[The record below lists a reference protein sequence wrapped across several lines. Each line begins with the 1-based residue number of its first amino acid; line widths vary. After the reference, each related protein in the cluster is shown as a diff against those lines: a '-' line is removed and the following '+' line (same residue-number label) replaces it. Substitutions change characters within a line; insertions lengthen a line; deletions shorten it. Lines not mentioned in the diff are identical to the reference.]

1 MAGSDSETRAGDTK
15 VGRSYADFGVEIIQ
29 IMGKLGPV
37 TIIVAGLLFAFYMF
51 YQALADAQLK
61 ADQQNQQKLD
71 AAQKALVETYESIST
86 LSQKQIANVQQM
98 LDLHDELAKATEDRR
113 TQLGKIQDKAE
124 EDAKIIRAEAE
135 AARAEARTARA
146 EVAALTAAASA
157 LRAEAD
163 AARSEARTTLAQAEA
178 AKREAEV
185 LRAEAQNMNAAAVT
199 AKAEAEAARALADAA
214 KTEAKNARAE
224 SEAALAERNRTQAE
238 VEAAQENAD
247 AAKTELMTLNEQMRV
262 RRDRAQQELEKLEA
276 DRNKLQAERDKVKA
290 ELDKRRQTL
299 QARADEI
306 ERLKAQLEELATQVA
321 SKTAGTTG
329 PSDEGE
335 RLAQEILDQDVFQT
349 PLNLLH
355 AAAETRDRASLESL
369 NALVGLKEEI
379 LRPLLEEGLGFEAW
393 LRFEDPEEPSV
404 AYLGV
409 LESTDSA
416 HISPVFFVLD
426 EGRVLDVTSAQRVF
440 ALRLQD
446 TEDWNRSW
454 IVAYLEAHEGDLERE
469 EVVFDARLDSWNL
482 ETVLR
487 ASAEEFGDTLIVKR
501 LSGQIADLDFLT
513 VDDFSKGHP
522 EAFADL
528 RYEDEYSAGIELG
541 RRMTR
546 RAQSFDASAL
556 AGMNHLEPFPGL
568 PERFAGLLSAAVDR
582 DPSAQDYLAPYAT
595 PRRAVGAIAAA
606 VLGDDFSIDAAT
618 SLAPGQDIAQQQVPA
633 TPEEESVWILAT
645 ALGAQREDALQ
656 RYAFNFVRGL
666 EADAAW
672 NLLDFS
678 IESDTGRRGTLN

>member
-262 RRDRAQQELEKLEA
+262 RRDRAQQTSS
-276 DRNKLQAERDKVKA
+276 
-290 ELDKRRQTL
+290 RRS
-299 QARADEI
+299 
-306 ERLKAQLEELATQVA
+306 ATR
-321 SKTAGTTG
+321 S
-329 PSDEGE
+329 
-335 RLAQEILDQDVFQT
+335 R
-349 PLNLLH
+349 
-355 AAAETRDRASLESL
+355 
-369 NALVGLKEEI
+369 
-379 LRPLLEEGLGFEAW
+379 
-393 LRFEDPEEPSV
+393 
-404 AYLGV
+404 
-409 LESTDSA
+409 
-416 HISPVFFVLD
+416 
-426 EGRVLDVTSAQRVF
+426 
-440 ALRLQD
+440 
-446 TEDWNRSW
+446 RSW
-454 IVAYLEAHEGDLERE
+454 TSGGKLC
-469 EVVFDARLDSWNL
+469 
-482 ETVLR
+482 
-487 ASAEEFGDTLIVKR
+487 KR
-501 LSGQIADLDFLT
+501 GPT
-513 VDDFSKGHP
+513 K
-522 EAFADL
+522 
-528 RYEDEYSAGIELG
+528 
-541 RRMTR
+541 
-546 RAQSFDASAL
+546 
-556 AGMNHLEPFPGL
+556 
-568 PERFAGLLSAAVDR
+568 
-582 DPSAQDYLAPYAT
+582 
-595 PRRAVGAIAAA
+595 
-606 VLGDDFSIDAAT
+606 
-618 SLAPGQDIAQQQVPA
+618 
-633 TPEEESVWILAT
+633 
-645 ALGAQREDALQ
+645 
-656 RYAFNFVRGL
+656 
-666 EADAAW
+666 
-672 NLLDFS
+672 
-678 IESDTGRRGTLN
+678 